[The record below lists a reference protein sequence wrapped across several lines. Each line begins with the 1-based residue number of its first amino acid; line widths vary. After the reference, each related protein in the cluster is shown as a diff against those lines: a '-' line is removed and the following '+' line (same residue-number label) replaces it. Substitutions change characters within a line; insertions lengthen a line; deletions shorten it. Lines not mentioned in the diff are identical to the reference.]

1 MSSDDFKLSDEQ
13 KAALIETKD
22 KKLINWDPLEGLESG
37 LDKTINWFKENVK
50 SLEKLS

>member
-1 MSSDDFKLSDEQ
+1 MDVNRTSADISNS
-13 KAALIETKD
+13 